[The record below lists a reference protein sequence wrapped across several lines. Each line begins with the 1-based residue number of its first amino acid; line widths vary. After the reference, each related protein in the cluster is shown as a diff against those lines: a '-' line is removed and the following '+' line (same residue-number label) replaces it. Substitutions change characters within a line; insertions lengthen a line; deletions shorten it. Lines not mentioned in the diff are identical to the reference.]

1 MASGEWL
8 VNPGSVGQP
17 RDGDPRAAW
26 LMLDTEEWTAT
37 FRRVEYPIDE
47 AARAIVDAGLPRSL
61 ADRLYQGL

>member
-26 LMLDTEEWTAT
+26 LMLDTEKWTAT
-37 FRRVEYPIDE
+37 FRRVEYPIDD
-47 AARAIVDAGLPRSL
+47 AARAIIDAGLPRSL